1 MYQSLGFPNRNSV
14 CIKGNLYISTR
25 ADKSFVFDLVSSMLV
40 QLANTNFTLQH
51 IIMRGGGSLFEVIL
65 KFANILYIHLTQKFW
80 MRAESQK
87 LMGSVI
93 YTVCYLII
101 YL

>member
-14 CIKGNLYISTR
+14 CIKGNPYISTR

-65 KFANILYIHLTQKFW
+65 TFANILYIHLTQKFW